1 MYKGDIEK
9 ERQMFDEFRAIYK
22 EYYKEDIDNKLARE
36 LGQNLLNVYRIVYRQ
51 PPKMGGICVKKG
63 QLVSKP

>member
-9 ERQMFDEFRAIYK
+9 ERQMFDEFREIYK
-22 EYYKEDIDNKLARE
+22 EHYGGDIDDERVRE

-51 PPKMGGICVKKG
+51 PPKMGGLCVKRG
-63 QLVSKP
+63 